1 MFPQVDIAK
10 VNIVTCFPPRWTL
23 RRLTLSH
30 VSPPGG
36 HCEGDHVV
44 QAAGVAAVRAWRP
57 RLLHGPQQTQHPP
70 VYDLHLLLPVEH
82 RRQHRGEQLGLL
94 RLLHAITV

>member
-1 MFPQVDIAK
+1 MFPQVDFAK
-10 VNIVTCFPPRWTL
+10 VNIVTCFPRWTL
-23 RRLTLSH
+23 RRLTSSH
-30 VSPPGG
+30 VSLGG

-57 RLLHGPQQTQHPP
+57 RLLHGPQQAQHPA

-94 RLLHAITV
+94 RLLHAVTV